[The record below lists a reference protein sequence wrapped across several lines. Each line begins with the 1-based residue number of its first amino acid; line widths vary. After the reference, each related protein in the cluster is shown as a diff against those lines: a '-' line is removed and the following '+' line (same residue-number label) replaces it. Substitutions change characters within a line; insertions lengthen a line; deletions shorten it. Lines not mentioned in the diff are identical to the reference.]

1 MRIKSFKFPNVII
14 FDADLTPSAKL
25 AAAVIFRNR
34 NCLGTYR
41 KSLDGIARDSGL
53 SVPTVRKALKLLEQK
68 GYISHQRNY
77 TCSKELNRMVYDQ
90 TTYHCSLDFSG
101 GFTMIPCDL
110 LDFDLTPSFFAVA
123 LLIFQQMGNKNR
135 AWPKINDIAKAL
147 NIGRAT
153 VCRALAAIRSLG
165 VLLVQHC
172 IKKSGAYTSN
182 SYHRLFR
189 TKAANTGDNASE
201 SLPPHDRSK
210 QPQKAGF
217 LTRAISSILSI
228 GAKVRKRISLILAS
242 HSSPYTSFRCDT
254 DKGQSALYED
264 PVPREQVD
272 AACGAARCIS
282 PPQRAFAPFYSDE

>member
-1 MRIKSFKFPNVII
+1 MKIKSFKFPNEIV
-14 FDADLTPSAKL
+14 FDTDLTPSAKL

-34 NCLGTYR
+34 NCLGTYH
-41 KSLDGIARDSGL
+41 KSLEGIARDSGL
-53 SVPTVRKALKLLEQK
+53 SVPTVRTALKLLERK
-68 GYISHQRNY
+68 GYISHKKNY
-77 TCSKELNRMVYDQ
+77 TYSKELNRMVYSQ

-110 LDFDLTPSFFAVA
+110 LDFDLTPSYFAVT
-123 LLIFQQMGNKNR
+123 LLLFQQMGNKNR

-165 VLLVQHC
+165 VLLVRHC

-254 DKGQSALYED
+254 DKRQSALYED
-264 PVPREQVD
+264 PVPREQLD

-282 PPQRAFAPFYSDE
+282 PPQRAFAPFDSDE